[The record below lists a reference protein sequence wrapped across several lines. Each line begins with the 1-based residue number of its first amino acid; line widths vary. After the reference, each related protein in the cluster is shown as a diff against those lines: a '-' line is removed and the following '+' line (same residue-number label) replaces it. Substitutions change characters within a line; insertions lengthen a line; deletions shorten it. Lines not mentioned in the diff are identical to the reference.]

1 MDVGHRV
8 CKDGCEI
15 LNKMNNPIIFVRIA
29 KKEDAIYAAE
39 IVQETLDS
47 AIIRGSGISKR
58 TPASIIEK
66 MENGK
71 AVVAVTGDGEWVGFS
86 YFEAWEDGNF
96 ISNSGLIVKPKFR
109 SSGVAKCIKNRIF
122 NLSRRYFP
130 HAKIFS
136 ITSGAAIMKMNS
148 QLGFEPVTFDQITK
162 DESFWTG
169 CASCTNFDILERKK
183 RCNCLCTAMLFNP
196 EHIEQIISRANLPE
210 QINTL

>member
-1 MDVGHRV
+1 
-8 CKDGCEI
+8 
-15 LNKMNNPIIFVRIA
+15 MNNPIIFVRIA
-29 KKEDAIYAAE
+29 TKEDAIYADE

-71 AVVAVTGDGEWVGFS
+71 AVVAVTSGGEWVGFS
-86 YFEAWEDGNF
+86 YFEAWEHGNF

-162 DESFWTG
+162 DESFWAG

-196 EHIEQIISRANLPE
+196 EHIEQIISRVGLPE
-210 QINTL
+210 KNQHSLEIH

>member
-1 MDVGHRV
+1 
-8 CKDGCEI
+8 
-15 LNKMNNPIIFVRIA
+15 MNNPIIFVRIA

-109 SSGVAKCIKNRIF
+109 SSGVAKCIKSRIF

>member
-1 MDVGHRV
+1 
-8 CKDGCEI
+8 
-15 LNKMNNPIIFVRIA
+15 MNNPIIFVRIA

-71 AVVAVTGDGEWVGFS
+71 AVVAVTSVGEWVGFS

-96 ISNSGLIVKPKFR
+96 ISNSGLIVKQKFR
-109 SSGVAKCIKNRIF
+109 GSGVAKCIKNRIF

>member
-1 MDVGHRV
+1 
-8 CKDGCEI
+8 
-15 LNKMNNPIIFVRIA
+15 MNNPIIFVRIA

-169 CASCTNFDILERKK
+169 CAACTNFDILERKK

>member
-1 MDVGHRV
+1 
-8 CKDGCEI
+8 
-15 LNKMNNPIIFVRIA
+15 MNNPIIFVRIA